1 MPHLGLSAAAPPLA
15 SSNPV
20 LLTSGVCVP
29 VCLLLWTIL
38 LSLCCC
44 LRWVLIEF
52 ARVSDAVHRGHSV
65 LVSTRIVST
74 ATSFSCGALVMV
86 FALMMP
92 VGAGLS
98 APQRGHWGWFP
109 PLPSSGWGD
118 ALLIRLPK
126 SRQLTHTH
134 ACMHAQTHTDTH
146 THTHRH
152 TPRWC

>member
-1 MPHLGLSAAAPPLA
+1 
-15 SSNPV
+15 
-20 LLTSGVCVP
+20 
-29 VCLLLWTIL
+29 
-38 LSLCCC
+38 
-44 LRWVLIEF
+44 
-52 ARVSDAVHRGHSV
+52 
-65 LVSTRIVST
+65 
-74 ATSFSCGALVMV
+74 MV

-118 ALLIRLPK
+118 TLLIRLPK

-146 THTHRH
+146 THTHTDTH
-152 TPRWC
+152 LDGVDPLQRWYIINRLLYALKLFVDKTFVVFAVLEAPTIILSSNVWAYMLCYS